1 MVLLSV
7 PDRLSSEGVLVYADQ
22 KVKRK
27 KIGRARFF
35 NAKYS
40 VVPVR
45 SSLWSFTSRKKKK
58 IDMHRNSNN
67 TEPVG
72 CCSPT
77 KRAPA
82 TATSWRGNFWLD
94 QLRVSL
100 GTSTKISRKQHV
112 WPEPTTTSGV
122 NVKAG
127 VVDHNFSKWNTVI
140 RPSSDFCWLQDNWTL
155 ECHLTLEELQSK
167 RFLWFVL
174 LFRLWYGRIINDKN
188 NFTPYA
194 SFVGVIFKILAVY
207 LAVIC
212 VFHSVTIL

>member
-1 MVLLSV
+1 M
-7 PDRLSSEGVLVYADQ
+7 
-22 KVKRK
+22 
-27 KIGRARFF
+27 
-35 NAKYS
+35 
-40 VVPVR
+40 
-45 SSLWSFTSRKKKK
+45 
-58 IDMHRNSNN
+58 
-67 TEPVG
+67 
-72 CCSPT
+72 
-77 KRAPA
+77 
-82 TATSWRGNFWLD
+82 
-94 QLRVSL
+94 
-100 GTSTKISRKQHV
+100 
-112 WPEPTTTSGV
+112 WPEPTTTSGD

-155 ECHLTLEELQSK
+155 ECHLTLKELQSK

-212 VFHSVTIL
+212 VFHSVTIKRLFDRREDITLIYFNELNATFSFPSFHIFCFPNLRTKSEKPIKLRRVFNCV